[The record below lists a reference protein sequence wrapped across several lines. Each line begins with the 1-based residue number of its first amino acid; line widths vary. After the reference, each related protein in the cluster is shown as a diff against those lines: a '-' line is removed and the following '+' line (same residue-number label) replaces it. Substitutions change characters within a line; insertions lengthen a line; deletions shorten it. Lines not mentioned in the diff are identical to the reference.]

1 MLVKYQLRK
10 KLTMNKYFKNFLKTR
25 KHKEDLNRC
34 NHGDDEWCQNC
45 VNFGEEIAVEL
56 PNGQISRGYYKHN

>member
-1 MLVKYQLRK
+1 
-10 KLTMNKYFKNFLKTR
+10 MNKYFKNFLKTR